1 MEVIFISKF
10 IQIAGRTDLP
20 DPAYNGIQWSIQDID
35 YDAGRA
41 ADGTMQRN
49 RVARKRKVNVTWP
62 PMSKANVSKVLSSM
76 TAESFTVTAWDF
88 EANGYV
94 TMNAYVGD
102 RTINYLSDVLNSNGL
117 CDSFTCDFVE
127 M

>member
-1 MEVIFISKF
+1 MSRY
-10 IQIAGRTDLP
+10 IQIAGDAGLP
-20 DPAYNGIQWSIQDID
+20 DPAYNGIQWSMQDID

-62 PMSKANVSKVLSSM
+62 PMSKSDVSRVLSSM
-76 TAESFTVTAWDF
+76 TGECFDVTAWDF
-88 EANGYV
+88 EAGGYV
-94 TMNAYVGD
+94 TMTAYVGD
-102 RTINYLSDVLNSNGL
+102 RTINYLSDALNGDGL